1 MAINLPRIVPGLTGA
16 PGIDNG
22 ATGSEKINEF
32 LEEVEILYNNIA
44 QNAIGT
50 QYFGTTI
57 NKPIWDNGS
66 SWVDSIGTPI

>member
-22 ATGSEKINEF
+22 ANGSEKINEF

-44 QNAIGT
+44 PNAMEDDGENSDIDAI
-50 QYFGTTI
+50 F
-57 NKPIWDNGS
+57 
-66 SWVDSIGTPI
+66 

>member
-22 ATGSEKINEF
+22 DTGSEKINEF

-44 QNAIGT
+44 PNAMEDDGENSDIDAILFDPNT
-50 QYFGTTI
+50 L
-57 NKPIWDNGS
+57 S
-66 SWVDSIGTPI
+66 VLS